1 MMTNVYIASGQNFWT
16 VANSVHSK
24 NQIVVL
30 ANNLV
35 TVVAWLSFP
44 C

>member
-1 MMTNVYIASGQNFWT
+1 VNKL
-16 VANSVHSK
+16 HSK

-30 ANNLV
+30 ANNVV
-35 TVVAWLSFP
+35 TMVAWLSFP

>member
-1 MMTNVYIASGQNFWT
+1 M
-16 VANSVHSK
+16 HSK
-24 NQIVVL
+24 NQIAVL
-30 ANNLV
+30 ANNLI